1 MHAVLIITDNDGT
14 LYADDPHKVI
24 YEPFDDYLR
33 RFDNPNK
40 KIL

>member
-1 MHAVLIITDNDGT
+1 MHAVLIFTDNDGT
-14 LYADDPHKVI
+14 LYADDLHKGI